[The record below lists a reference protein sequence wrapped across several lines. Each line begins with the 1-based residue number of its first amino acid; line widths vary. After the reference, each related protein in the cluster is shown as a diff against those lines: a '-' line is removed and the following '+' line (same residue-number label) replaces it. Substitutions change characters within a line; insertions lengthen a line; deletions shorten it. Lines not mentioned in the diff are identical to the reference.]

1 MDILRNIVHISCF
14 IVLMVTADVVW
25 TNIKGYYAERKF
37 IICVAYFAGGIM
49 VFCLLLGL
57 STAAN
62 TYFR

>member
-1 MDILRNIVHISCF
+1 MNILRNIVHIICF

-25 TNIKGYYAERKF
+25 TNIKGYYAERNFK
-37 IICVAYFAGGIM
+37 ICAAYFAGGIM
-49 VFCLLLGL
+49 VFCLLLGI